1 MLLQRNKNATVHY
14 CFLARV
20 DPERADE
27 TVPVDL
33 STNQTSVSKTDLDS
47 SELVEAN

>member
-1 MLLQRNKNATVHY
+1 MI

-27 TVPVDL
+27 IAPVDL
-33 STNQTSVSKTDLDS
+33 SVSETDS
-47 SELVEAN
+47 SELVEVSN